1 MKNQKLKK
9 FFTTVLEPFAFGI
22 LALIFIIPT
31 ITVVN
36 LEPITK
42 ILKDLDVLG
51 ASDEARIEINVI
63 GGTHQIFGREKLL
76 EDEYGIF
83 TYTTTLTRRDA
94 DRYSKPI
101 LEIKNKKSVETKLEI
116 YGNTNLPTYSNISM
130 IINDQ
135 SYKLQSPNGD
145 VETQKILLS
154 PNQKYVVYLVVESF
168 SNVQFNEDFELKIK
182 EIE

>member
-9 FFTTVLEPFAFGI
+9 FLTLFLEPFAFGV

-42 ILKDLDVLG
+42 VLKNLDVLG
-51 ASDEARIEINVI
+51 ISDEARVEINVV
-63 GGTHQIFGREKLL
+63 GGTHQIFGREKLQ
-76 EDEYGIF
+76 EDETGVF
-83 TYTTTLTRRDA
+83 TYTTTLTRREA

-101 LEIKNKKSVETKLEI
+101 LEIKNNKNIDTKLEI
-116 YGNTNLPTYSNISM
+116 YGNTHLPTYSNISM

-135 SYKLQSPNGD
+135 SYKLQAPNGD
-145 VETQKILLS
+145 VTTQTVLLA

-168 SNVQFNEDFELKIK
+168 SNVQFNEDFELSIK
-182 EIE
+182 EIK

>member
-1 MKNQKLKK
+1 MKNQKVKK
-9 FFTTVLEPFAFGI
+9 FFTLVLEPFAFGL

-42 ILKDLDVLG
+42 VLKDWNVLG
-51 ASDEARIEINVI
+51 TSDEAKIEINII

-76 EDEYGIF
+76 EDENGVF

-94 DRYSKPI
+94 DRYSKPL
-101 LEIKNKKSVETKLEI
+101 LEIINNKNVDTKLEI
-116 YGNTNLPTYSNISM
+116 YGNTHLPTYSSISM

-135 SYKLQSPNGD
+135 SYKLQSSNGD
-145 VETQKILLS
+145 ITTQKILLS

-168 SNVQFNEDFELKIK
+168 SNVQFNDVFELKIK

>member
-9 FFTTVLEPFAFGI
+9 FFTLFLEPFAFGI

-36 LEPITK
+36 LQPITK
-42 ILKDLDVLG
+42 VLKDLNVLG
-51 ASDEARIEINVI
+51 VSEEQRVEINVI

-76 EDEYGIF
+76 EDENSIF

-101 LEIKNKKSVETKLEI
+101 LEIKNNKNVDVKLEI
-116 YGNTNLPTYSNISM
+116 YGNTHLPTYSNISM

-135 SYKLQSPNGD
+135 VYKLQSANGD
-145 VETQKILLS
+145 VEIQKILLS

>member
-9 FFTTVLEPFAFGI
+9 FFTLVLEPFAFGI

-42 ILKDLDVLG
+42 VLKNLDVLG
-51 ASDEARIEINVI
+51 VSDEARVEINAI
-63 GGTHQIFGREKLL
+63 EGTHQIFGREKLL
-76 EDEYGIF
+76 EDESGTF
-83 TYTTTLTRRDA
+83 TYTTTLTRREA

-101 LEIKNKKSVETKLEI
+101 LEIKNNKNIDVKLEI
-116 YGNTNLPTYSNISM
+116 YGNTHLPTYSNISM

-145 VETQKILLS
+145 VTTQNILLA